1 MFMNYYTSG
10 IKSEKTL
17 KKNNSVLQ
25 NTVSSPVYS
34 LNALL
39 SDDYRGNYPG
49 QKYIPLIMSL
59 TFSINVKNCMTLGGS

>member
-1 MFMNYYTSG
+1 MFMNYYTSVR
-10 IKSEKTL
+10 KFFFFL
-17 KKNNSVLQ
+17 NSALQ

-59 TFSINVKNCMTLGGS
+59 TFSINIKKTA